1 MVYSWASDPVHNRL
15 YDPMSQEL
23 YRQLPAIEKWL
34 SSATGVALSAEFSPH
49 EVATIMRGHLTALR
63 EMLRD
68 GLAELPAFDSPAY
81 AAVLRSELLQA
92 RLPSLR
98 RVINATG
105 IIIHTNLGRAPL
117 AEEAIAAIDAVARGY
132 SNLELDFVTGQRG
145 HRNEHVESL
154 LQRLTGAEAALVVN
168 NCAAAVVL
176 AIDTLARDRDVVIS
190 RGELVEIGGSFRIP
204 DIIAKSGARM
214 VEVGTTNKTRLS
226 DYDDAISG
234 DTRLLLAVHPSNYRV
249 VGFSGKPSLAE
260 LAQLAHRKNLV
271 AMQDLGS
278 GACLSVDAI
287 AAVAEQTVQE
297 ALAADIDLV
306 TFSGDK
312 LLGGPQAGIIVGKS
326 ELIAAMKKN
335 PMLRMLRID
344 KLSLAALTATLRL
357 YFPPY
362 DPLERVPVL
371 RMIAEPK
378 DSIERRAQ
386 DLLAELKKIAG
397 VDGTLVDDVGYA
409 GGGSLPMAAL
419 PTTALHLTVAG
430 LTAGELAQKLRAM
443 DLAVIGR
450 VVNDRFAVDPRTVSA
465 ADCEQL
471 IVAFRKVA
479 E

>member
-1 MVYSWASDPVHNRL
+1 
-15 YDPMSQEL
+15 MSQEL
-23 YRQLPAIEKWL
+23 LRQLPAIDKWL
-34 SSATGVALSAEFSPH
+34 NSATGVALSAEFSQP
-49 EVATIMRGHLTALR
+49 EVASVMRAHLASLR
-63 EMLRD
+63 EQLRN
-68 GLAELPAFDSPAY
+68 GLDELPAFDSPAY

-98 RVINATG
+98 HVINATG

-117 AEEAIAAIDAVARGY
+117 AQEAIAAIEAVAHGY
-132 SNLELDFVTGQRG
+132 SNLEMDLDTGQRG
-145 HRNEHVESL
+145 HRNDHAETL
-154 LQRLTGAEAALVVN
+154 LRELTGAEAALVVN

-176 AIDTLARDRDVVIS
+176 AIDTLARDRKVVIS

-204 DIIAKSGARM
+204 DIIAKSGASM

-226 DYDDAISG
+226 DYEDALS
-234 DTRLLLAVHPSNYRV
+234 DETRMLLAVHPSNYRV
-249 VGFSGKPSLAE
+249 VGFSGKPGLAE
-260 LAQLAHRKNLV
+260 LSELAHRNGLV

-278 GACLSVDAI
+278 GACVSVDAV

-297 ALAADIDLV
+297 ALAADMDLV

-312 LLGGPQAGIIVGKS
+312 LLGGPQAGIIVGKA
-326 ELIAAMKKN
+326 EFIAAMKKN

-371 RMIAEPK
+371 RMITESK
-378 DSIERRAQ
+378 DSIASRAQ
-386 DLLAELKKIAG
+386 KLLSELEKIAG
-397 VDGTLVDDVGYA
+397 IEGALVDDVGYA

-419 PTTALHLTVAG
+419 PTTTIQLSVDGSSAAEI
-430 LTAGELAQKLRAM
+430 AEKLRAM
-443 DLAVIGR
+443 EPAVVGR
-450 VVNDRFAVDPRTVSA
+450 VVNDRFAIDPRTVSA
-465 ADCEQL
+465 ADTEHL
-471 IVAFRKVA
+471 VAAFKNVA

>member
-1 MVYSWASDPVHNRL
+1 
-15 YDPMSQEL
+15 MSQEL
-23 YRQLPAIEKWL
+23 YRQLPAIDKWL
-34 SSATGVALSAEFSPH
+34 SSATGVALSAEFSTH
-49 EVATIMRGHLTALR
+49 EVAAIMREHLTTLR
-63 EMLRD
+63 K
-68 GLAELPAFDSPAY
+68 GLSNGLTELPAFDSPAY
-81 AAVLRSELLQA
+81 AAVLRAELLRA

-117 AEEAIAAIDAVARGY
+117 AEEAIAAIEAVARGY
-132 SNLELDFVTGQRG
+132 SNLELDLPTGQRG
-145 HRNEHVESL
+145 HRNNHVASL
-154 LQRLTGAEAALVVN
+154 LQQLTGAEAALVVN

-176 AIDTLARDRDVVIS
+176 ALDTLARDREVVIS

-226 DYDDAISG
+226 DYESALSSES
-234 DTRLLLAVHPSNYRV
+234 RLLLAVHPSNYRI
-249 VGFSGKPSLAE
+249 VGFSEKPSLAE
-260 LAQLAHRKNLV
+260 LAELAHRNNLI
-271 AMQDLGS
+271 AMQDLGG
-278 GACLSVDAI
+278 GACLSVDAV

-297 ALAADIDLV
+297 ALAAGFDLV

-312 LLGGPQAGIIVGKS
+312 LLGGPQAGIIVGRS
-326 ELIAAMKKN
+326 DLIVAMQKN
-335 PMLRMLRID
+335 PLLRTLRID

-378 DSIERRAQ
+378 ESIERRAQ
-386 DLLAELKKIAG
+386 DLLTELKKIAG

-419 PTTALHLTVAG
+419 PTVALHLIVDG
-430 LTAGELAQKLRAM
+430 MTAGELAQKLRAM
-443 DLAVIGR
+443 DPAVIGR
-450 VVNDRFAVDPRTVSA
+450 VVDDRLAIDPRTVSV
-465 ADCEQL
+465 ADSEDL
-471 IVAFRKVA
+471 VAAFRRVA
-479 E
+479 D

>member
-1 MVYSWASDPVHNRL
+1 
-15 YDPMSQEL
+15 
-23 YRQLPAIEKWL
+23 
-34 SSATGVALSAEFSPH
+34 
-49 EVATIMRGHLTALR
+49 MREHLTTLR
-63 EMLRD
+63 KSLRD

-81 AAVLRSELLQA
+81 AAMLRSELLRT

-105 IIIHTNLGRAPL
+105 ILIHTNMGRAPL
-117 AEEAIAAIDAVARGY
+117 AKEAIAAIDAVARGY
-132 SNLELDFVTGQRG
+132 SNLELDLDTGQRG
-145 HRNEHVESL
+145 HRNDHVESL
-154 LQRLTGAEAALVVN
+154 LQQLTGAEAALVVN

-176 AIDTLARDRDVVIS
+176 ALDTLARDREVVIS

-204 DIIAKSGARM
+204 DIMAKSGTRM

-226 DYDDAISG
+226 DYEDAFSI
-234 DTRLLLAVHPSNYRV
+234 DTRLLLAVHPSNYKI
-249 VGFSGKPSLAE
+249 VGFSEKPSLAE
-260 LAQLAHRKNLV
+260 LAELAHRNNLV

-278 GACLSVDAI
+278 GACLSVDAV
-287 AAVAEQTVQE
+287 AAVAEQTVQD
-297 ALAADIDLV
+297 ALAADFDVL

-312 LLGGPQAGIIVGKS
+312 LLGGPQAGIIVGRS

-335 PMLRMLRID
+335 PLLRALRID
-344 KLSLAALTATLRL
+344 KLSLAALAATLRL

-378 DSIERRAQ
+378 DSIERRARK
-386 DLLAELKKIAG
+386 LLTELASIAG

-419 PTTALHLTVAG
+419 ATAALHLTVDG
-430 LTAGELAQKLRAM
+430 MTVSELVRKLRTM
-443 DLAVIGR
+443 DPAVIGR
-450 VVNDRFAVDPRTVSA
+450 VVNDRFAVDLRTVA
-465 ADCEQL
+465 ETDTEHLVA
-471 IVAFRKVA
+471 AFRRVA